1 MTRATDLEAAILADP
16 SADEPRLV
24 YGDWLQAEGD
34 PRGELVT
41 LQAERRRRPDD
52 LMLFEAEV
60 ALVDRLRAHL
70 FGDAAPHLARVH
82 VEWHL
87 GFVERLHVREDGDPD
102 LLEELLDELLAR
114 PVMRCLRHLALGCDT
129 SDGARVATAVLAKRL
144 ASLPL
149 LESLALVDE
158 PPILAVEHDL
168 APL

>member
-1 MTRATDLEAAILADP
+1 
-16 SADEPRLV
+16 
-24 YGDWLQAEGD
+24 
-34 PRGELVT
+34 
-41 LQAERRRRPDD
+41 
-52 LMLFEAEV
+52 
-60 ALVDRLRAHL
+60 
-70 FGDAAPHLARVH
+70 VH